1 MERFTQGFYGYA
13 VAMLVCLA
21 GVGVFLLVTPQS
33 RTEHLPKVDFSID
46 VANMR
51 RDAPYQ
57 VWTPE
62 PVPADW
68 IPTSSRMSKEKGAVT
83 WKLGFAT
90 AKRPEAATRSHAM
103 LAQSDEKPAAEFAN
117 RMANTSEVTGS
128 IQINGVTWEQRL
140 RKDKDQ
146 RSLVRLLPDAT
157 VVVTGTAQWEEL
169 SALAG
174 SLKQQARVAP

>member
-13 VAMLVCLA
+13 VAMLVCFA

-33 RTEHLPKVDFSID
+33 RTEHLPKVNYSID

-51 RDAPYQ
+51 RAAPYQ
-57 VWTPE
+57 VWSPE

-68 IPTSSRMSKEKGAVT
+68 VPTSSRMTQDKGAVT

-90 AKRPEAATRSHAM
+90 AKGAKPTRSHAM

-128 IQINGVTWEQRL
+128 IPIDGVIWEQRV

-146 RSLVRLLPDAT
+146 RSLVRFLPDAT
-157 VVVTGTAQWEEL
+157 VVITGTAQWDEL
-169 SALAG
+169 STLAR
-174 SLKQQARVAP
+174 SIRQQVKTAP

>member
-33 RTEHLPKVDFSID
+33 RTEHIPKVDYSID

-51 RDAPYQ
+51 HTAPYQ
-57 VWTPE
+57 TWSPE
-62 PVPADW
+62 PVPAGW
-68 IPTSSRMSKEKGAVT
+68 IPTSSRVTNEKGVVS
-83 WKLGFAT
+83 WRLGFAT
-90 AKRPEAATRSHAM
+90 AKRSHAM

-117 RMANTSEVTGS
+117 RMANTGEVVGS
-128 IQINGVTWEQRL
+128 VQVGGVTWEQRL

-146 RSLVRLLPDAT
+146 RSLVRLLPDVT
-157 VVVTGTAQWEEL
+157 VVVTGTAQWDEL

-174 SLKQQARVAP
+174 SLKQQAKTAS